1 MAQDR
6 RHRGFLQFLRKVVDV
21 PLGYSK
27 DDLINFR
34 SLAAK
39 DYPSILQLIDD
50 YILFAE
56 RSDTDVIPT
65 LLLKDPKKPKPRPDP
80 SHMHLFDMLR
90 EKELFKSNYDLAD
103 FAGRVLPG
111 MSRHRF
117 DKMSRGDIAAR
128 IIEYLETRDRRTRE
142 ELEAS
147 MRAAIT
153 SGVDKPAE
161 RKSFLSQWEK
171 IIKGIEF

>member
-1 MAQDR
+1 MVQDR
-6 RHRGFLQFLRKVVDV
+6 KHRGFLKFLRKIVEV
-21 PLGYSK
+21 PFAYSK
-27 DDLINFR
+27 NDLINFR
-34 SLAAK
+34 NLAAK
-39 DYPSILQLIDD
+39 DYPLLVRLIDD
-50 YILFAE
+50 YILLAE
-56 RSDTDVIPT
+56 RSDTDALPFG
-65 LLLKDPKKPKPRPDP
+65 LQSRPSKATPDA
-80 SHMHLFDMLR
+80 SRMHLFDMLR
-90 EKELFKSNYDLAD
+90 EKRLFSSNSDLAD
-103 FAGRVLPG
+103 FAGRVLPS

-147 MRAAIT
+147 MRTAMAR
-153 SGVDKPAE
+153 GVDKPAD

>member
-1 MAQDR
+1 MVQDR

-27 DDLINFR
+27 SDLLNFR

-39 DYPSILQLIDD
+39 DYPSIVHLIDE
-50 YILFAE
+50 YITFAE
-56 RSDTDVIPT
+56 RSDTDTLPT
-65 LLLKDPKKPKPRPDP
+65 GSTGRAKSKSSLDP
-80 SHMHLFDMLR
+80 SQMHLFDMLR
-90 EKELFKSNYDLAD
+90 DKRLFNSNSDLAD
-103 FAGRVLPG
+103 FAGRVLPS

-128 IIEYLETRDRRTRE
+128 IIEYLETRDRNTRE
-142 ELEAS
+142 QLEAS
-147 MRAAIT
+147 MRTAMAT
-153 SGVDKPAE
+153 GVEKPAD